1 MSLRQKYRNLNRKKI
16 YLVRHGQTDF
26 NLQGVVQG
34 SGIDAPINA
43 TGRAQAQAFFEAYRD
58 VPFDQIYHTA
68 LIRTRQSIQQ
78 FIDLGISTRALPE
91 LNEISWGDYEG
102 TPMTPEEGEYYR
114 HMLHQWQQGNLDY
127 AIAGG
132 ESPNAVAIRMKRGI
146 EHILNGPGE
155 TILVCMH
162 GRAMRVFLSLILSYD
177 LRYMDQFEHNNLCLY
192 LLEQLADGTF
202 VVKKFND
209 QNHLKELDLK

>member
-1 MSLRQKYRNLNRKKI
+1 MNRKKI

-43 TGRAQAQAFFEAYRD
+43 TGKAQANAFFQSYKD

-68 LIRTRQSIQQ
+68 LIRTKQSIQQ
-78 FIDLGISTRALPE
+78 FVDLGIPTLALPE

-132 ESPNAVAIRMKRGI
+132 ESPNIVAERMRRGI
-146 EHILNGPGE
+146 EKILNGPGE
-155 TILVCMH
+155 TVLVCMH
-162 GRAMRVFLSLILSYD
+162 GRAMRIFLSLILNYD
-177 LRYMDQFEHNNLCLY
+177 MRYMDQFEHNNLCLY
-192 LLEQLADGTF
+192 LLELLPDETF
-202 VVKKFND
+202 VVRKFND
-209 QNHLKELDLK
+209 QEHLKALSLL